1 MILIIGPGAVGT
13 ILAAHLRAAGQPV
26 RLLVRERSL
35 SAYQQ
40 ASEMRIERVGRT
52 PLVAPKP
59 EIVTEAN
66 LAGVSLVLIC
76 VKFHDL
82 DAALSLLPSPLP
94 AGVTVVST
102 LNGIRA
108 LQRIRHLRPF
118 ERAMALTI
126 MFNGQWLGPLRAR
139 LTTQAQIVL
148 GSRDAAIAEQLR
160 GSEMKLKCAEAESA
174 VWGKLLINLANA
186 ICALTHSTFKDLL
199 SNPDL
204 RAVYVAV
211 LDEAVKLIERAGIPY
226 QLPMPMPYPMYRR
239 ILRHG
244 GPLPWWFAKIR
255 NGLQEGAFPSMVA
268 DIENARHTEVDQ
280 LNGEIV
286 RLAEQLKAPAPVN
299 AKIVSLVQAQEGRS
313 PAQFMTPAAL
323 RSQLLA

>member
-35 SAYQQ
+35 AAYQ
-40 ASEMRIERVGRT
+40 AATEMRLERVGRT
-52 PLVAPKP
+52 PLTAPKP
-59 EIVTEAN
+59 ELVTEADLN
-66 LAGVSLVLIC
+66 GVKLVLVC

-82 DAALSLLPSPLP
+82 DTALSLLPNPLP
-94 AGVTVVST
+94 AGVTLIST

-118 ERAMALTI
+118 ERAIALSI
-126 MFNGQWLGPLRAR
+126 MFNGQWLAPLQAR

-148 GSRDAAIAEQLR
+148 GSHDPEIAACLR
-160 GSEMKLKCAEAESA
+160 GSMKLTFADGESA

-199 SNPDL
+199 SDPDL
-204 RAVYVAV
+204 RAIYVAV
-211 LDEAVKLIERAGIPY
+211 LDEAVALIEKAGIPY
-226 QLPMPMPYPMYRR
+226 QLPMPMPYRLYRK
-239 ILRHG
+239 ILRYG

-255 NGLQEGAFPSMVA
+255 NGLQEGAYPSMVA
-268 DIENARHTEVDQ
+268 DIEAGRQTEVAQ
-280 LNGEIV
+280 LNGEITA
-286 RLAEQLKAPAPVN
+286 LAHKLHAAAPIA
-299 AKIVSLVQAQEGRS
+299 AKIVSLVQDCEGR
-313 PAQFMTPAAL
+313 TPPQVLAPTAL
-323 RSQLLA
+323 RSQLLV

>member
-13 ILAAHLRAAGQPV
+13 ILAAHLRAAGRPV

-40 ASEMRIERVGRT
+40 ATEMRLERVGRT

-82 DAALSLLPSPLP
+82 DAALSLLPNPLP
-94 AGVTVVST
+94 AGVTLVST

-108 LQRIRHLRPF
+108 LQRIRHQRPF

-126 MFNGQWLGPLRAR
+126 MFNGQWLGPLHAQ

-148 GSRDAAIAEQLR
+148 GSRDAGIAALLQS
-160 GSEMKLKCAEAESA
+160 SEMKFKSAEAESA

-199 SNPDL
+199 SNSDL

-211 LDEAVKLIERAGIPY
+211 LDEAIKLIEQAGIPY
-226 QLPMPMPYPMYRR
+226 ELPMPMPYKLYRK

-255 NGLQEGAFPSMVA
+255 NGVREGAFPSMVA
-268 DIENARHTEVDQ
+268 DVENGRTTEVDQ
-280 LNGEIV
+280 LNGEITE
-286 RLAEQLKAPAPVN
+286 LAHKLHTDAPINQRIVEMVHAREGKAAEF
-299 AKIVSLVQAQEGRS
+299 LT
-313 PAQFMTPAAL
+313 PAQLRAL
-323 RSQLLA
+323 LLA